1 MTSEHIR
8 QRSDL
13 LGTQVITRDTG
24 KRLGV
29 VSQIWVDIDRREV
42 VALGMKDNILA
53 VTGLPRYMQLDRIQ
67 QIGDVILVENDTVI
81 EDDLD
86 VEAYS
91 TVINSEV
98 ITEVGELLGRVRG
111 FKFDTR
117 DGTVVSII
125 LASIGVP
132 QIPEPF
138 LSTYELPIE
147 EIVSSGPNR
156 LIVFEGAEERLTQL
170 SVGVM
175 ERLGLGNAPWER
187 EEEEEFYTPTARPE
201 NQLGSGIPSAPPETR
216 RRPPIASPAE
226 SQWDEDEWTQPEPEP
241 LYEPEP
247 EPVYVEYEEPE
258 ESNWS
263 EASRS
268 QYEPPYEP
276 EPYPDEPMYEEAE
289 YPEYA
294 EPAEYEDVEADA
306 WAEQEDRRAYDPP
319 KVNIPQKTKQ
329 PEYEEEPGY

>member
-24 KRLGV
+24 RRLGV
-29 VSQIWVDIDRREV
+29 ISQIWVDIDRRSV
-42 VALGMKDNILA
+42 VALGMRDNILA
-53 VTGLPRYMQLDRIQ
+53 VTGLPRYMQLDRIR
-67 QIGDVILVENDTVI
+67 QIGDVILVDDEEVI

-91 TVINSEV
+91 NLINSEV
-98 ITEVGELLGRVRG
+98 ITETGELLGRLRG

-117 DGTVVSII
+117 DGTLVSII
-125 LASIGVP
+125 IASIGLP
-132 QIPEPF
+132 QIPEQL

-175 ERLGLGNAPWER
+175 ERLGLGTAPWER

-201 NQLGSGIPSAPPETR
+201 NQLGSGIPATPPETV
-216 RRPPIASPAE
+216 RRPPIQTPVE
-226 SQWDEDEWTQPEPEP
+226 SQWDEDEWTQPAPEP
-241 LYEPEP
+241 LYEAEPEP
-247 EPVYVEYEEPE
+247 EPVYVEYEED
-258 ESNWS
+258 NWS
-263 EASRS
+263 ETS
-268 QYEPPYEP
+268 QTRYETPYPE
-276 EPYPDEPMYEEAE
+276 EPYRDEPIYEEAE

-294 EPAEYEDVEADA
+294 EPADYEDVEADA
-306 WAEQEDRRAYDPP
+306 WAEQEDRRAYNPP
-319 KVNIPQKTKQ
+319 KVNIPEKTKQ
-329 PEYEEEPGY
+329 PEYEEGY